1 MTSIE
6 FAGPVRSSSICCMS
20 SNEPTPSFSVKR
32 TDPVCWS
39 GLHGAA
45 EGLAIARAGQTHD
58 APVVVVADD
67 ARRLRVLAEEI
78 TFFIGSDS
86 TVPIIQFPGWECLPY
101 DTVSPHPDITS
112 ERLKTLALLPRAS
125 RGILLLSAST
135 FCQRLPPCE
144 YVSGQSFIL
153 ESGSV
158 VESVHLKNQL
168 ATAGYLSVSQV
179 FYPGEFA
186 VRGGVIDIYPMGSD
200 QPFRLDLFGDQIER
214 IRFFDP
220 ESQKSTET
228 TGSIEL
234 LPAREYPTDDD
245 AIAVFRSNFRKRF
258 DGDPHRHLVYRALSE
273 KRLPVGLD
281 YFWPLFFD
289 QNATILDYLDDRA
302 LLILDRRYRDSID
315 SHWAVINDRY
325 SLVSMD
331 PERSP
336 LAPQLLFLEPSEVDR
351 QISGR
356 RVAYFGTGV
365 EQTGQNVIEHNSQV
379 PDVYA
384 ADIRSPEPFA
394 PLLHRIE
401 HSDDRAILVMS
412 SPGRSETVN
421 ELLESNGHLVHRL
434 DSWSQFLDAKHTRL
448 GSIVAP
454 LERGAVLGDKAI
466 EVISEPQ
473 IFGAG
478 KNLQERKSKPR
489 RDPEKIIQ
497 SLVELQLND
506 PITHEEHGVG
516 RYRGLQVLEIQGTE
530 NEFLVVEYLK
540 GDRLFVPVLNLHT
553 VSRYLGGDA
562 ETAPLHRLGSDS
574 WRQAKERAKQQ
585 TRDVAAELLVTQASR
600 SARKGHSFH
609 VSIED
614 YANFVS
620 RFPYAETEDQKD
632 VMQEVLQDLESDR
645 PMDRLV
651 CGDVGFG
658 KTEIALRAAFVA
670 VDNSRQVAVLVP
682 TTLLAQ
688 QHFHTFRDRFAHLPV
703 VVELLSRFRSRSE
716 SQNILQRLHEGSV
729 DIVIGTHRLLQK
741 DVNFLDIGLLIVDEE
756 QRFGVRQ
763 KERLKA
769 LRETVDILTLT
780 ATPIPRTLNVSIGG
794 LREISLIT
802 TAPEERIAIQT
813 FIRES
818 NDGLVREACLREIQR
833 GGQVYFLHNEVRTIE
848 STAERLG
855 SLLPE
860 ARISVAHGQMPE
872 RDLDRVMQGFYH
884 QRYDLLVCSTII
896 ESGIDVPNA
905 NTIIINRADRFGL
918 AQLHQLRGRVGRSHH
933 QAYAYLLIPRLD
945 SLNSNALKRLEAIE
959 SLVDLGAGFTL
970 ASHDLEIRGAGE
982 LLGEQQSGSIDEI
995 GFTLYAEYLRRA
1007 IEEVSTNQLTSES
1020 QQVMSADHP
1029 AEIDLNLPTLFP
1041 DHYIPDV
1048 HTRLVLYKRI
1058 GGIKELE
1065 VLYDLQL
1072 ETIDRFG
1079 LLPDQSKALF
1089 RIANL
1094 KIKATKLGINK
1105 ITLDTRSGKLLFGPN
1120 VAVDPVRIVN
1130 LVSQNSGQYAMRG
1143 SSELDI
1149 LAHLPEPEERI
1160 EFIDNL
1166 LDQIKGQN

>member
-1 MTSIE
+1 M
-6 FAGPVRSSSICCMS
+6 P
-20 SNEPTPSFSVKR
+20 SNEPTQSFSVNR

-45 EGLAIARAGQTHD
+45 EGLAIARAGKTHD

-101 DTVSPHPDITS
+101 DSVSPHPDITS
-112 ERLKTLALLPRAS
+112 ERLKTLALLPRTS
-125 RGILLLSAST
+125 RGILLLSANT
-135 FCQRLPPCE
+135 LCQRLPPCE

-153 ESGSV
+153 KSGSA

-228 TGSIEL
+228 TDSIEL

-258 DGDPHRHLVYRALSE
+258 DGDPHRHFVYRALSE
-273 KRLPVGLD
+273 KRLPAGLD

-289 QNATILDYLDDRA
+289 KQATILDYLNNRT
-302 LLILDRRYRDSID
+302 LWILDSGHADSLD

-325 SLVSMD
+325 SLASMD
-331 PERSP
+331 SERVP
-336 LAPQLLFLEPSEVDR
+336 LEPQLLFLEPSEVR
-351 QISGR
+351 QQLSQHT
-356 RVAYFGTGV
+356 VVYFGV
-365 EQTGQNVIEHNSQV
+365 DVAQNYSSVIEYNSQV
-379 PDVYA
+379 PEVFA

-394 PLLHRIE
+394 SLLDHIE
-401 HSDDRAILVMS
+401 HSDDRTILVMS

-421 ELLESNGHLVHRL
+421 DVLETSGYHVNRV
-434 DSWSQFLDAKHTRL
+434 DSWSEFLEANHTKF

-454 LERGAVLGDKAI
+454 LERGAALTGDAVEI
-466 EVISEPQ
+466 ISEPQ
-473 IFGAG
+473 IFGAR
-478 KNLQERKSKPR
+478 KNLQERRGKPR

-506 PITHEEHGVG
+506 PITHQDHGVG

-540 GDRLFVPVLNLHT
+540 GDKLYVPVLNLHT
-553 VSRYLGGDA
+553 VSRYLGGDT
-562 ETAPLHRLGSDS
+562 ETAPLHKLGSDN
-574 WRQAKERAKQQ
+574 WRLAKERAKQQ
-585 TRDVAAELLVTQASR
+585 TRDVAAELLATQAIR

-609 VSIED
+609 VSTDD
-614 YANFVS
+614 YAKFVS
-620 RFPYAETEDQKD
+620 RFPYVETEDQKD
-632 VMQEVLQDLESDR
+632 VMQEVLQDLESER

-670 VDNSRQVAVLVP
+670 VDNSRQVVVLVP

-703 VVELLSRFRSRSE
+703 VVELLSRFRNRSE
-716 SQNILQRLHEGSV
+716 SENILQRLHEGAV

-741 DVNFLDIGLLIVDEE
+741 DVRFRDIGLLIVDEE

-763 KERLKA
+763 KERLKT

-818 NDGLVREACLREIQR
+818 NDGLVREACLREMQR
-833 GGQVYFLHNEVRTIE
+833 GGQIYFLHNEVRTIE

-860 ARISVAHGQMPE
+860 ARISIAHGQMPE
-872 RDLDRVMQGFYH
+872 TDLDRVMQGFYH
-884 QRYDLLVCSTII
+884 QRSDVLVCSTII

-905 NTIIINRADRFGL
+905 NTIVINRADRLGL

-933 QAYAYLLIPRLD
+933 QAYAYLLIPRFD
-945 SLNSNALKRLEAIE
+945 NLNSNALKRLEAIE

-982 LLGEQQSGSIDEI
+982 LLGDQQSGSIDEI
-995 GFTLYAEYLRRA
+995 GFTLYAEYLKRA
-1007 IEEVSTNQLTSES
+1007 IGEVSKDLNSEP
-1020 QQVMSADHP
+1020 QQDISP
-1029 AEIDLNLPTLFP
+1029 AIPTEIDLNLPALFP
-1041 DHYIPDV
+1041 DYYIPDV

-1058 GGIKELE
+1058 GGIRDLE
-1065 VLYDLQL
+1065 TLYDLQL
-1072 ETIDRFG
+1072 ETVDRFG
-1079 LLPDQSKALF
+1079 LLPDQSKILF
-1089 RIANL
+1089 QIGNL
-1094 KIKATKLGINK
+1094 KIKSTNLSISR
-1105 ITLDTRSGKLLFGPN
+1105 ITLDSRSGKLVFGPDP
-1120 VAVDPVRIVN
+1120 VVDPVRIVN
-1130 LVSQNSGQYAMRG
+1130 LISENDGQFVMSG
-1143 SSELDI
+1143 SSELVIAAD
-1149 LAHLPEPEERI
+1149 LPEAEGRI
-1160 EFIDNL
+1160 AFIDRL
-1166 LDQIKGQN
+1166 LDQLADQD